1 MDVLHQ
7 LNADGHTVIIVTHDR
22 EVAQQAQG
30 SSRSAMGRWSPTSHS
45 ARDNRDVQ
53 RLPAVQDNGRA
64 SLSRSIGE
72 SVRMA
77 ASLLGHRMRLS
88 VDAGDYHRHLVRGFL
103 NGGGGRRPAEHHER
117 DWQAG

>member
-22 EVAQQAQG
+22 EVAQQAQRIVEISDG
-30 SSRSAMGRWSPTSHS
+30 QVVADHA

-77 ASLLGHRMRLS
+77 WRSLLGHRMRAFCRCWGLS
-88 VDAGDYHRHLVRGFL
+88 SAFRPWFPPWRWEKAP
-103 NGGGGRRPAEHHER
+103 GRAS
-117 DWQAG
+117 